1 MIKYYQVI
9 KMIVR
14 YIVSLEDQ
22 KSVMIKEYLS
32 DKLPSALLT
41 FINKQETRFLVN
53 DQNVYNYYLLNDTSI
68 L

>member
-53 DQNVYNYYLLNDTSI
+53 DQNVYNYYLLNH
-68 L
+68 

>member
-1 MIKYYQVI
+1 
-9 KMIVR
+9 MIVR

-41 FINKQETRFLVN
+41 FINKQETRFLAKLDSKCLFVGI
-53 DQNVYNYYLLNDTSI
+53 QARFGCLLMINK
-68 L
+68 